1 MQAAGE
7 VVQWWCRGAEAEV
20 VQRWCRGAEEQRSRV
35 GVEFSRGDCAGGDI
49 AGGDS
54 ARSVEQ
60 AQRC

>member
-1 MQAAGE
+1 MLM
-7 VVQWWCRGAEAEV
+7 VS
-20 VQRWCRGAEEQRSRV
+20 RS
-35 GVEFSRGDCAGGDI
+35 DCAGGDS